1 MDVTPIEFCN
11 RIFYKRDD
19 LYTPFGENHVNGG
32 KVRQAVQLF
41 DEIHDDIRDNHN
53 GGVVTAS
60 SVHSP
65 QSAIIAKVAAE
76 HGFKCIIAVGGT
88 KPETLYN
95 HHIMRLSRFYGADI
109 QIVAGHGM
117 TSAIDA
123 GAKKKIIA
131 LNGYKLI
138 KFAISLESNPEAI
151 FDGVT
156 DQVANIPDELDNLVI
171 PVGSGIQF
179 AGIVRGLKKYNKK
192 VKRIIGV
199 AFCDRTKAINA
210 HLDRFKYENFPE
222 KVIEF
227 DDYEIVLT
235 KHAYSKS
242 MWEKVGDEYMDDIYE
257 AKAHVWMKENID
269 TNKEKTLFWII
280 GRRFTS
286 KEVDELTA
294 LKEPRLINN
303 M

>member
-1 MDVTPIEFCN
+1 MDITPIELHDN
-11 RIFYKRDD
+11 VLYKRDD
-19 LYTPFGENHVNGG
+19 LYAPFGSEHVNGG

-41 DEIHDDIRDNHN
+41 DEIHDDILENHN

-65 QSAIIAKVAAE
+65 QSAIIAKVAQS

-88 KPETLYN
+88 KKETLYK
-95 HHIMRLSRFYGADI
+95 HHIMRLSEFYGADI
-109 QIVAGHGM
+109 EIVAGHGM
-117 TSAIDA
+117 TTAIDA

-131 LNGYKLI
+131 KNGYKLI
-138 KFAISLESNPEAI
+138 KFAISLESNPKAI

-179 AGIVRGLKKYNKK
+179 AGIIRGLKKHNKK

-210 HLDRFKYENFPE
+210 HLDRFKYENFPAE
-222 KVIEF
+222 VTEF

-242 MWEKVGDEYMDDIYE
+242 VWEKIGDSYMDDIYE
-257 AKAHVWMKENID
+257 GKAHKWMRENID
-269 TNKEKTLFWII
+269 TDAEKTLFWII
-280 GRRFTS
+280 GRRLTAP
-286 KEVDELTA
+286 EVDSLTPQYEDIH
-294 LKEPRLINN
+294 L
-303 M
+303 

>member
-1 MDVTPIEFCN
+1 VDITPIDYCN
-11 RIFYKRDD
+11 NIFYKRDD
-19 LYTPFGENHVNGG
+19 LYTPFGKDHVNGG

-65 QSAIIAKVAAE
+65 QSAIIAKVAQE
-76 HGFKCIIAVGGT
+76 HGFKCVVAVGGT

-95 HHIMRLSRFYGADI
+95 HHIMRLTKFYGADI

-117 TSAIDA
+117 TTAIDA
-123 GAKKKIIA
+123 GAKKKVISKT
-131 LNGYKLI
+131 GYKLI

-179 AGIVRGLKKYNKK
+179 AGIIRGLQKYNKK
-192 VKRIIGV
+192 VKRIVGV

-210 HLDRFKYENFPE
+210 HLDRFKYKNFPE
-222 KVIEF
+222 EIIDFPE
-227 DDYEIVLT
+227 YELYLT
-235 KHAYSKS
+235 KYPYSKS
-242 MWEKVGDEYMDDIYE
+242 VWEKISDDFMLDDIYE
-257 AKAHVWMKENID
+257 GKAHLWMRENID
-269 TNKEKTLFWII
+269 TKNEKTLFWVV
-280 GRRFTS
+280 GRRFT
-286 KEVDELTA
+286 KEEVDNLAA
-294 LKEPRLINN
+294 LESAAAYK
-303 M
+303 

>member
-1 MDVTPIEFCN
+1 MNMTPIEKVN
-11 RIFYKRDD
+11 GIFYKRDD
-19 LYTPFGENHVNGG
+19 LYTPFGKDHVNGG

-65 QSAIIAKVAAE
+65 QSAIIAKVAQE
-76 HGFKCIIAVGGT
+76 HGFKCVVAVGGT

-95 HHIMRLSRFYGADI
+95 HHIMRLTKFYGADI

-117 TSAIDA
+117 TTAIDA
-123 GAKKKIIA
+123 GAKKKVISKT
-131 LNGYKLI
+131 GYKLI

-179 AGIVRGLKKYNKK
+179 AGIIRGLQKYNKK

-199 AFCDRTKAINA
+199 AFCDRTKAINE
-210 HLDRFKYENFPE
+210 HLDRFKYSNFPE
-222 KVIEF
+222 EVVDFPK
-227 DDYEIVLT
+227 YELHLT
-235 KHAYSKS
+235 KYPYSKS
-242 MWEKVGDEYMDDIYE
+242 IWEKIDNDFMLDDIYE
-257 AKAHVWMKENID
+257 GKAHLWMRENID
-269 TNKEKTLFWII
+269 TKNEKTLFWVV
-280 GRRFTS
+280 GRRFT
-286 KEVDELTA
+286 KEEVDNLAALESATA
-294 LKEPRLINN
+294 YK
-303 M
+303 

>member
-1 MDVTPIEFCN
+1 MDITPIEYCN
-11 RIFYKRDD
+11 KVFYKRDD
-19 LYTPFGENHVNGG
+19 LYTPFGDDHVNGG

-65 QSAIIAKVAAE
+65 QSAIIAKVAQE

-95 HHIMRLSRFYGADI
+95 HHMMRLSKFYGADI
-109 QIVAGHGM
+109 RIVAGHGM
-117 TSAIDA
+117 TTAIDA
-123 GAKKKIIA
+123 GAKKKIIPET
-131 LNGYKLI
+131 GYKLI

-156 DQVANIPDELDNLVI
+156 DQVANIPDELDNLIV

-179 AGIVRGLKKYNKK
+179 AGIIRGLKKYNKK
-192 VKRIIGV
+192 VKRIVGV
-199 AFCDRTKAINA
+199 AFCDRTKNINA
-210 HLDRFKYENFPE
+210 HLDRFKYEDFPA
-222 KVIEF
+222 KVTKF

-235 KHAYSKS
+235 KYPYSKS
-242 MWEKVGDEYMDDIYE
+242 IWESFDGVVLDDIYE
-257 AKAHVWMKENID
+257 GKAHKWMRENID
-269 TNKEKTLFWII
+269 TEKEKTLFWIV
-280 GRRFTS
+280 GRRFT
-286 KEVDELTA
+286 KEEVNDLTA
-294 LKEPRLINN
+294 LENATAYK
-303 M
+303 

>member
-1 MDVTPIEFCN
+1 MDVTPIERYN
-11 RIFYKRDD
+11 NIFYKRDD
-19 LYTPFGENHVNGG
+19 LYTPFGSDNVNGG

-65 QSAIIAKVAAE
+65 QSAIIAKVAQE

-88 KPETLYN
+88 KPDTLYN
-95 HHIMRLSRFYGADI
+95 HHIMRLSKFYGADI

-156 DQVANIPDELDNLVI
+156 DQVANIPDELDNLVV

-179 AGIVRGLKKYNKK
+179 AGIIRGLKKYNKK
-192 VKRIIGV
+192 VKRIVGV
-199 AFCDRTKAINA
+199 AFCDRTKSINA
-210 HLDRFKYENFPE
+210 HLDRFKYEKFPE
-222 KVIEF
+222 EVIDF

-235 KHAYSKS
+235 KYPYSKS
-242 MWEKVGDEYMDDIYE
+242 VWESFDGVVLDDIYE
-257 AKAHVWMKENID
+257 GKAHKWMRENID
-269 TNKEKTLFWII
+269 TEKEKTCFWIV
-280 GRRFTS
+280 GRRFT
-286 KEVDELTA
+286 KEEVDKLTA
-294 LKEPRLINN
+294 PESAAAYK
-303 M
+303 

>member
-1 MDVTPIEFCN
+1 MDVTPIDFCN
-11 RIFYKRDD
+11 KVFYKRDD
-19 LYTPFGENHVNGG
+19 LYTPFGDDHVNGG

-65 QSAIIAKVAAE
+65 QSAIIAKVAQE

-88 KPETLYN
+88 KPDTLYN
-95 HHIMRLSRFYGADI
+95 HHIMRLSKFYGADI
-109 QIVAGHGM
+109 EIVAGHGM

-156 DQVANIPDELDNLVI
+156 DQVANIPDELDNLII

-179 AGIVRGLKKYNKK
+179 AGIIRGLKKYNKK
-192 VKRIIGV
+192 VKRIVGV
-199 AFCDRTKAINA
+199 AFCDRTKSINA

-222 KVIEF
+222 EEVIDF

-235 KHAYSKS
+235 KYPYSKS
-242 MWEKVGDEYMDDIYE
+242 IWESFDGVVLDDIYE
-257 AKAHVWMKENID
+257 GKAHKWMRENID
-269 TNKEKTLFWII
+269 TEKEKTLFWIV
-280 GRRFTS
+280 GRRFT
-286 KEVDELTA
+286 KEEVDSLTA
-294 LKEPRLINN
+294 PERATAYK
-303 M
+303 

>member
-1 MDVTPIEFCN
+1 MDVTPIEYYN
-11 RIFYKRDD
+11 NVFYKRDD
-19 LYTPFGENHVNGG
+19 LYTPFGDTHVNGG

-41 DEIHDDIRDNHN
+41 DEIHDDIMDNHN

-65 QSAIIAKVAAE
+65 QSAIIAKVAQE

-88 KPETLYN
+88 KKETLYN
-95 HHIMRLSRFYGADI
+95 HHMMRLSKFYGADI
-109 QIVAGHGM
+109 EIVAGHGM
-117 TSAIDA
+117 TTAIDA

-131 LNGYKLI
+131 HNGYKLI

-156 DQVANIPDELDNLVI
+156 DQVANLPDEFDNLVI

-179 AGIVRGLKKYNKK
+179 AGIIRGLKKYNKK
-192 VKRIIGV
+192 VKRIVGV
-199 AFCDRTKAINA
+199 SFCDRTKNINA
-210 HLDRFKYENFPE
+210 HLDRFKYENFPAE
-222 KVIEF
+222 VTEF

-242 MWEKVGDEYMDDIYE
+242 VWENVGDVPLDDIYE
-257 AKAHVWMKENID
+257 GKAHLWMRENID
-269 TNKEKTLFWII
+269 TEKESTCFWVI
-280 GRRFTS
+280 GRRLNPT
-286 KEVDELTA
+286 EVDD
-294 LKEPRLINN
+294 LICLHESLCP
-303 M
+303 

>member
-1 MDVTPIEFCN
+1 MDITPIDFCN
-11 RIFYKRDD
+11 KVFYKRDD
-19 LYTPFGENHVNGG
+19 LYAPFGYDHVNGG

-65 QSAIIAKVAAE
+65 QSAIIAKVAQE

-88 KPETLYN
+88 KPDTLYN
-95 HHIMRLSRFYGADI
+95 HHIMRLSKFYGADI
-109 QIVAGHGM
+109 EIVAGHGM

-156 DQVANIPDELDNLVI
+156 DQVANIPDELDNLVV

-179 AGIVRGLKKYNKK
+179 AGIIRGLKKYNKK
-192 VKRIIGV
+192 VKRIVGV
-199 AFCDRTKAINA
+199 AFCDRTKSINA
-210 HLDRFKYENFPE
+210 HLDRFKYEKFPE
-222 KVIEF
+222 EVIDF

-235 KHAYSKS
+235 KQPYSKS
-242 MWEKVGDEYMDDIYE
+242 IWENFGDVVLDDIYE
-257 AKAHVWMKENID
+257 GKAHKWMRENID
-269 TNKEKTLFWII
+269 TEKEKTCFWIV
-280 GRRFTS
+280 GRRFT
-286 KEVDELTA
+286 KEEVDNLTA
-294 LKEPRLINN
+294 LESATAYK
-303 M
+303 